1 MRENEL
7 YVVFDPE
14 FLEDISELGNSIVL
28 SDYNVED
35 LREES
40 ITNISEVLNS
50 EYPYVYSANIPTIG
64 YWDTDRK
71 EFKTHISLPNNV
83 FSSKVTEDG
92 SKLEMDVLSGSINT
106 GDGLVRI
113 IRFNYTKKDNL
124 KTAFIV
130 TGDIKYRA
138 SGRLVID
145 PIKCDQD
152 KIIITVGFP
161 EITKANIKAATIE
174 KDTEFLEGYGVLRGC
189 NIFRTYSLDTPGTRE
204 SSTEYIDWITS
215 RTNIEKKDVPYIGQD
230 GRGIFRRDNIRVY
243 TGINIYCSNLI
254 TSIRPKTRASLNK
267 NGGTLKIY
275 GTLWYT
281 EYEALG
287 KELVYVGEGTEA
299 LDGVSDSELILTS
312 HDGGLRDAR
321 INGFYI
327 LYGKYEG
334 QSDPSVLVK
343 AKIEFWNPLS
353 ETVETLESENI
364 RLTQDDTVIPQ
375 WEVIYRSSQYLEPTE
390 GTNLPVYV
398 FPWSEGGVHTFTI
411 RTTLPDI
418 NIERDFFMNYE
429 DQILQELFDYRI
441 ERIRNRVYP
450 ITDYK
455 VTLISKI
462 SNQNTLKWLP
472 IINGESILKLSTLEL
487 RDYGFYESFYF
498 VQSPKS
504 GSLELHDSNN
514 QNINEIVLEY
524 NQTQGEY
531 YPVAPEARTPEEI
544 DERGTWE
551 IIDYDGRF
559 NFDSTSG
566 KLNPNNSDYLNHKLI
581 LNTTEVSGSISDLEL
596 GKIVLGRIRESEIG
610 NEFSDPSEWR
620 SIVNLSRIS
629 VPVRKRGTIET
640 INSDD
645 SVILREINLYKVKVT
660 CNGPFACWM
669 PVSSDYCFFNPRTNQ
684 PTYTNYYY
692 STSFN
697 SIDGVYVWIALHNTT
712 ILNEEPE
719 LDGKIF
725 FTVARQEPSWG
736 DGSEIPDIFSD
747 NTNLATCDVYRQVP
761 PEIDLD
767 YVDPKDC
774 YVFLGSYEEAEI
786 RFKST
791 ETPSIDRLTI
801 LDTNGIGRQ
810 FETYQA
816 YSYNP
821 ITLLDAPTPQFTTT
835 ELYRYHTQHIQNPND
850 LYDYYPISPCC
861 IYRAH
866 SYNHSDVYKGFYIFR
881 RALGPSFYRSDS
893 SGGNVVY
900 MNPDPTNNS
909 SDKKRT
915 LVIRSRYDIHDEGFT
930 TEFDVPAGFEI
941 ETITHTFL
949 NTSDYKHQYSIVLET
964 LETNTGGQRSLGT
977 LVITSRIY
985 NLINFTS
992 YESPEV
998 PYANLTQSDIDT
1010 IVPPATMKISIIQ
1023 EAGNGGNTGEI
1034 RVNGNRESNVSN
1046 AGETRS
1052 FTVISDIPI
1061 ELPEITNILEC
1072 DVTGISV
1079 SGFTFRAS
1087 SIIEGYNP
1095 VVPSDTSSYTAYSG
1109 EKVLGF
1115 DLLINPTDALTY
1127 QPYSESFTFKQIG
1140 ISDGLVFG
1148 TQKNAPKL
1156 YLGSSTINEE
1166 VSSETTSLNI
1176 LLGVFKIDKQITE
1189 GTTGVVRGINIRTDN
1204 TCTILS
1210 DTCIYYNENWTP
1222 NIRLEFPENNTQ
1234 KPVDRNF
1241 IITYVVSGI
1250 THKIVFTVRQTSG
1263 SGNIVCSDNAYFLS
1277 HGECIETNDY
1287 SDNLGF
1293 FTFDTD
1299 LDIKTLSLSIPKSL
1313 GEEYNFTYV
1322 GPSSLG
1328 GSYKTYK
1335 AYIKLRPNLSN
1346 STIDNQIFNFI
1357 KNGTDIIKSVYI
1369 NQGFYCLT
1377 ICDPKSTTSGIYS
1390 GGTLGSESN
1399 PIQVPTRNNL
1409 TIGSRTT
1416 FKLILRRSEPIP
1428 STGKYTSETLDLNS
1442 DVYFPEVINY
1452 YWIFTSV
1459 NTPGYNYTTQQQ
1471 PNLTDG
1477 SNQTADSN
1485 YNEIPS
1491 EETGKNSE
1499 VDGEYLSSYSTSLFQ
1514 SASGIN
1520 PELCPFLEN
1529 IYTVY
1534 SKFYTSE
1541 IGIRVDTNI
1550 IVQYPYTDPLYMLK
1564 KSTTHTYTFFL
1575 SKQGEI
1581 D

>member
-40 ITNISEVLNS
+40 ITNISEVLDS
-50 EYPYVYSANIPTIG
+50 EYPYVYAENIQTVG
-64 YWDTDRK
+64 YWDSDSK
-71 EFKTHISLPNNV
+71 EFKTHISLPHNV

-92 SKLEMDVLSGSINT
+92 SKLEMDVMSGSINT

-124 KTAFIV
+124 RTAFIV
-130 TGDIKYRA
+130 TGNIRYRA
-138 SGRLVID
+138 SGKLVID

-152 KIIITVGFP
+152 RIILTVGFP
-161 EITKANIKAATIE
+161 ETTKANIKAATIE
-174 KDTEFLEGYGVLRGC
+174 KDTEFLEGYGILRGC
-189 NIFRTYSLDTPGTRE
+189 NVFRTYSLDTPGTRE
-204 SSTEYIDWITS
+204 SATEYIDWITS
-215 RTNIEKKDVPYIGQD
+215 RTKIEKKDVPYIGQD

-254 TSIRPKTRASLNK
+254 TSIVPKTRASLNR

-299 LDGVSDSELILTS
+299 LDGVPDSELILTS

-321 INGFYI
+321 TDGFYV
-327 LYGKYEG
+327 LYGRYEG

-375 WEVIYRSSQYLEPTE
+375 WEVIYRSSQYLEPT
-390 GTNLPVYV
+390 GGSNLPVYV

-418 NIERDFFMNYE
+418 NIERDFFMDYE
-429 DQILQELFDYRI
+429 DQVLQELFDYRI
-441 ERIRNRVYP
+441 ERIGNRRYP

-455 VTLISKI
+455 VTLISKT
-462 SNQNTLKWLP
+462 SNQDTLKWLP
-472 IINGESILKLSTLEL
+472 IINEESTIKLSTLAL
-487 RDYGFYESFYF
+487 RGYGFSESFYF
-498 VQSPKS
+498 VQSPKA
-504 GSLELHDSNN
+504 GALELHDPNN
-514 QNINEIVLEY
+514 QNLQEIVLEY

-531 YPVAPEARTPEEI
+531 YPVGPEARTPSELG
-544 DERGTWE
+544 ERNTWE
-551 IIDYDGRF
+551 VIDHDSRLS
-559 NFDSTSG
+559 FDSTSG
-566 KLNPNNSDYLNHKLI
+566 KLNPSNSEYLNHKLI
-581 LNTTEVSGSISDLEL
+581 LHASEESGSISDLDL
-596 GKIVLGRIRESEIG
+596 GKIVLGRIRESEVG
-610 NEFSDPSEWR
+610 NEFLDPSEWR
-620 SIVNLSRIS
+620 NIVNLSRIS
-629 VPVRKRGTIET
+629 VPVKKRGTIET
-640 INSDD
+640 ISSD
-645 SVILREINLYKVKVT
+645 STIILREINLYKIKVT

-692 STSFN
+692 STNFN
-697 SIDGVYVWIALHNTT
+697 STDGVYVWVALHDTT

-725 FTVARQEPSWG
+725 FTVTGREPSWG
-736 DGSEIPDIFSD
+736 DGTVIPDIFSD
-747 NTNLATCDVYRQVP
+747 DSNLDTCDIYRQVP
-761 PEIDLD
+761 PEIELD
-767 YVDPKDC
+767 YVDPRDC

-791 ETPSIDRLTI
+791 ETPTIDRLTM
-801 LDTNGIGRQ
+801 LDNNGISQQ
-810 FETYQA
+810 FETYRV
-816 YSYNP
+816 YSYNA

-866 SYNHSDVYKGFYIFR
+866 SYNHSDIAKGFYIFR
-881 RALGPSFYRSDS
+881 KALGPSFYRSDS
-893 SGGNVVY
+893 SGSNVIY

-909 SDKKRT
+909 SDRKRT
-915 LVIRSRYDIHDEGFT
+915 LVIRSRYEIRDEEFT

-941 ETITHTFL
+941 ETITHTIL
-949 NTSDYKHQYSIVLET
+949 STSDYKHQYSIVLET
-964 LETNTGGQRSLGT
+964 LETNIGGQRSLGI

-998 PYANLTQSDIDT
+998 PYADLTQSDIDA
-1010 IVPPATMKISIIQ
+1010 IVPPSTMKISIIQ

-1034 RVNGNRESNVSN
+1034 RVIGNRESSVSN

-1052 FTVISDIPI
+1052 FTITSDIPI
-1061 ELPEITNILEC
+1061 ELPEITNTLEC
-1072 DVTGISV
+1072 DITGISV
-1079 SGFTFRAS
+1079 SGFTFKAT
-1087 SIIEGYNP
+1087 SIIEDYRP
-1095 VVPSDTSSYTAYSG
+1095 VVPSETSSYTTYAAG
-1109 EKVLGF
+1109 KELGF
-1115 DLLINPTDALTY
+1115 DLLINPVDAITY
-1127 QPYSESFTFKQIG
+1127 QSYSERFTFKQAG

-1156 YLGSSTINEE
+1156 YLGSANVSEE
-1166 VSSETTSLNI
+1166 VSSSTTSINV
-1176 LLGVFKIDKQITE
+1176 LLGVFKINNQITE
-1189 GTTGVVRGINIRTDN
+1189 GTNGIVKGINIRTDN
-1204 TCTILS
+1204 TYTILS
-1210 DTCIYYNENWTP
+1210 DTCAYYNEDWTP
-1222 NIRLEFPENNTQ
+1222 SVRLEFPENNTQ
-1234 KPVDRNF
+1234 KPIDRNF
-1241 IITYVVSGI
+1241 TITYTVSGI

-1346 STIDNQIFNFI
+1346 STIGNQIFNFI

-1377 ICDPKSTTSGIYS
+1377 VCEPKSTTTGVYS

-1399 PIQVPTRNNL
+1399 PIQVPTRSNL
-1409 TIGSRTT
+1409 TIGARAT

-1428 STGKYTSETLDLNS
+1428 STGKYTSETLDLTS
-1442 DVYFPEVINY
+1442 DVYFPEVANY
-1452 YWIFTSV
+1452 SWIFTSID
-1459 NTPGYNYTTQQQ
+1459 TPGSGYTQQQ
-1471 PNLTDG
+1471 LKPTINDR
-1477 SNQTADSN
+1477 SNQTSDSDKIPEE
-1485 YNEIPS
+1485 EIN
-1491 EETGKNSE
+1491 KILE
-1499 VDGEYLSSYSTSLFQ
+1499 VESGYLSSYSTSLFQ
-1514 SASGIN
+1514 SASGID
-1520 PELCPFLEN
+1520 PEFCPFLEN
-1529 IYTVY
+1529 IYSVY

-1541 IGIRVDTNI
+1541 IGIRIDTDI
-1550 IVQYPYTDPLYMLK
+1550 IVQYPYTDPLYVLK
-1564 KSTTHTYTFFL
+1564 KYTTHSYTFFL
-1575 SKQGEI
+1575 SKQGET